1 MKYILPFILCGL
13 LFSALKAEQ
22 FEVDIKYLGI
32 PAVRVKIVHTDS
44 TISIKA
50 KSSKFASIASKM
62 DNSYDVEYRDLH
74 LPYTYRKEIDQRDY
88 QEDRLTT
95 YHRSR
100 REAERYNFADSTTY
114 SYKINPFSRDFFSS
128 LFYLRDNLDEED
140 KQIFLDAN
148 GIIWTA
154 TFSKLGEEKI
164 RTFMGKVNTH
174 KYLIQCKKLSEAEQP
189 ESDMLTNNLV
199 DEDVS
204 LVFWF
209 TADERKLPVKA
220 KFMMKPFAVVWKLK
234 DYSYK

>member
-1 MKYILPFILCGL
+1 MRYLLIVFLCGL
-13 LFSALKAEQ
+13 LLTALNAEQ

-32 PAVRVKIVHTDS
+32 PAVRVKIVHSDS

-62 DNSYDVEYRDLH
+62 DNSYDIHYGDLH
-74 LPYTYRKEIDQRDY
+74 LPKTYRKKIEQRDY

-95 YHRSR
+95 YYRTL
-100 REAERYNFADSTTY
+100 REAERINFADSTSC
-114 SYKINPFSRDFFSS
+114 SYKINPLSRDFFSS
-128 LFYLRDNLDEED
+128 LFYLRQNLNEED

-148 GIIWTA
+148 GIIWSA

-174 KYLIQCKKLSEAEQP
+174 KYLIQCTKLSEAEQP

-199 DEDVS
+199 NEDVP
-204 LVFWF
+204 LLFWF

-220 KFMMKPFAVVWKLK
+220 KFMMKPFSVVWKLK
-234 DYSYK
+234 DYKDR